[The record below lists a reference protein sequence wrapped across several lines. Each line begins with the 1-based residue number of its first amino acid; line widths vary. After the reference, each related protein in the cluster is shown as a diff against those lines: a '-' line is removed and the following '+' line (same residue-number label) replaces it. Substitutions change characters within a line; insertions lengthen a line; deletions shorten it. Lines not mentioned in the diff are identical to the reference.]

1 VSSLVNETYIVACMI
16 SVYIYIMFQ
25 VTHLRALKLPLVCIN
40 SGYAARIFRIILYC
54 DSIVLRRVRMY
65 VYRVAYILFA
75 KSK

>member
-1 VSSLVNETYIVACMI
+1 MSSLVNETYIVACMI

-54 DSIVLRRVRMY
+54 DSIVDKTCSNVC
-65 VYRVAYILFA
+65 VPSGIDIVCEI
-75 KSK
+75 